1 MVQLHPAKIIDVVS
15 RVTDVTLDVL
25 LSEDRHKHIA
35 MARFAAYYV
44 LREHGFSYPVIG
56 TCLERDHTSVMA
68 GYKKAKEHFETN
80 HEFKQLITTIIVAL
94 ERVKETQMPAP
105 PTFDE
110 FAARC
115 TQRLETIKVT
125 NDEGVYAQRYYEDV
139 TILLRLLQSKNETPE
154 VLYQRTL

>member
-15 RVTDVTLDVL
+15 RVTDVTLEVL

-56 TCLERDHTSVMA
+56 TCLKRDHTSVIA
-68 GYKKAKEHFETN
+68 GYKKAKEFFESN
-80 HEFKQLITTIIVAL
+80 HEFKQLVTTIAVAL
-94 ERVKETQMPAP
+94 VRVKESQMPAP

-110 FAARC
+110 FASRC
-115 TQRLETIKVT
+115 VQRLETIKAN

-139 TILLRLLQSKNETPE
+139 TILLRLLQSKNESPE
-154 VLYQRTL
+154 TLYQRTL